1 MRSEKGKGAPKAMTI
16 GNGEL
21 AKTQS
26 ENTFDGLR
34 FLSAVMVSQM
44 VIKENPRKRP
54 RDPPNSATRDC
65 QG

>member
-21 AKTQS
+21 AKTQR

-34 FLSAVMVSQM
+34 FLIAVMVSQM

-54 RDPPNSATRDC
+54 SDPPNSATSDC

>member
-1 MRSEKGKGAPKAMTI
+1 MRSEKDKEAPKAMTI
-16 GNGEL
+16 GTGEL

-26 ENTFDGLR
+26 EKTFDGFR

-54 RDPPNSATRDC
+54 SDPPNSATRDC

>member
-1 MRSEKGKGAPKAMTI
+1 MRSEKDKEAPKAMTI
-16 GNGEL
+16 GTGEL

-26 ENTFDGLR
+26 EKTFDGLR
-34 FLSAVMVSQM
+34 FLSAPTASQM

-54 RDPPNSATRDC
+54 SDPPNSATRDC

>member
-16 GNGEL
+16 VTGEL
-21 AKTQS
+21 AKTHT
-26 ENTFDGLR
+26 ENTSDGLR
-34 FLSAVMVSQM
+34 FLIAVMVSQI

>member
-1 MRSEKGKGAPKAMTI
+1 MRSEKDKEVPKAMTI
-16 GNGEL
+16 GTGEL

-26 ENTFDGLR
+26 EKTFDGLR

-54 RDPPNSATRDC
+54 SDPPNSATRDC